1 MDANNEKQIQH
12 ILPVSLYLSVGV
24 TLLGLTVITVWVAQY
39 DLGPINLLVAMLIA
53 AVKVSLVAMF
63 FMHLKYDNK
72 LYLVAFLSA
81 IFFLAVFII
90 ITMFDTLRRGDIDN
104 IKAGPINKEA
114 VIYQESATI
123 DSTKVI
129 VDTISTVN
137 DSVDND
143 SR

>member
-1 MDANNEKQIQH
+1 P
-12 ILPVSLYLSVGV
+12 LSLYLSVGL
-24 TLLGLTVITVWVAQY
+24 TLLGLTIVTVWVAQY
-39 DLGPINLLVAMLIA
+39 DLGSINLLVAMLIA

-90 ITMFDTLRRGDIDN
+90 ITMFDTLRRGDIDS
-104 IKAGPINKEA
+104 IKAGPIIKEA
-114 VIYQESATI
+114 VIYQKSATN

-129 VDTISTVN
+129 VDTLSTVN
-137 DSVDND
+137 DSVNND
-143 SR
+143 SQ